1 MGNEK
6 LQWNIGA
13 TIQPTFIVG
22 GKNYLIS
29 SDKRNFV
36 TDPSLLNKWNLNAGL
51 ETFISYKSNG
61 LTWQVGPQFRTQ
73 LFSTNS
79 KQFVIEER
87 LVNYGIKLGVSK
99 IIQ

>member
-6 LQWNIGA
+6 IQWNIGA
-13 TIQPTFIVG
+13 TIQPTFIAG
-22 GKNYLIS
+22 GNNYLIS
-29 SDKRNFV
+29 SDKRNYV
-36 TDPSLLNKWNLNAGL
+36 KEPSLLNKWNLNAGL
-51 ETFISYKSNG
+51 ETFITLKSNG

-79 KQFVIEER
+79 KQYIVEER
-87 LVNYGIKLGVSK
+87 LLNYGIKLGVSK